1 LNLTLLTGP
10 VTAAIYVY
18 PSHLHELTNVKKS
31 DLAILVLLGAIWGAS
46 FLFMRMGADQFGSMA
61 LAGMRAIGAAICSVP
76 LLFSRERRAELRAN
90 WWPVTLIGLSN
101 SALPFVLFSY
111 AAQSLPAG
119 LSAIFDAIAP
129 LLVAASGWLWLG
141 EKLSASR
148 ASGLLIGLIGVVWL
162 IGGNLRFGHPGAPVG
177 WAMAACVGANVCYTF
192 GAHYSQR
199 RMRTVTPLTVA
210 IGSQFAS
217 AAMLLPFTVWLWPA
231 RMPDAH
237 AWIAM
242 VGLAAVCTSLAYVLF
257 YRLLAHTGSA
267 PAMAVLYLIP
277 VFGVIWGA
285 AFLGESVTL
294 AMAGGCLVILLGVAL
309 TTGMLRPRDVTKPW
323 GAVEKA

>member
-1 LNLTLLTGP
+1 M
-10 VTAAIYVY
+10 
-18 PSHLHELTNVKKS
+18 KKS
-31 DLAILVLLGAIWGAS
+31 DLAILFLLGALWGAS
-46 FLFMRMGADQFGSMA
+46 FLFMRMGAGQFGSMA
-61 LAGMRAIGAAICSVP
+61 LAGMRAIGAALCSVP
-76 LLFSRERRAELRAN
+76 LLFSRERLAELRAN

-141 EKLSASR
+141 EKLNPAR
-148 ASGLLIGLIGVVWL
+148 ASGLLIGLVGVVWL
-162 IGGNLRFGHPGAPVG
+162 IGGSMGFGHSGASIG

-199 RMRTVTPLTVA
+199 RMQTTTPLTVA
-210 IGSQFAS
+210 IGSQLAS
-217 AAMLLPFTVWLWPA
+217 AIMLLPFTIWMWPA
-231 RMPDAH
+231 KMPTAQ
-237 AWIAM
+237 AWVAM
-242 VGLAAVCTSLAYVLF
+242 FALAAGCTSLAYVLF
-257 YRLLAHTGSA
+257 YRLLAHVGSA
-267 PAMAVLYLIP
+267 RAMAVLYLIP

-285 AFLGESVTL
+285 LFLRETVTL
-294 AMAGGCLVILLGVAL
+294 AMAGGCAVILLGVAL
-309 TTGMLRPRDVTKPW
+309 TTGMLRPRGVTRAW

>member
-1 LNLTLLTGP
+1 M
-10 VTAAIYVY
+10 
-18 PSHLHELTNVKKS
+18 KKS
-31 DLAILVLLGAIWGAS
+31 DLATLVLLGAIWGAS
-46 FLFMRMGADQFGSMA
+46 FLFMRMGANQFGGMA
-61 LAGMRAIGAAICSVP
+61 LAGMRAIGAAICSIP
-76 LLFSRERRAELRAN
+76 LLLSRQRFAELRAN

-119 LSAIFDAIAP
+119 LSAIFDAVAP

-141 EKLSASR
+141 EKLNAAR
-148 ASGLLIGLIGVVWL
+148 ASGLVIGLLGVVWL
-162 IGGNLRFGHPGAPVG
+162 IGGNLGLGHAGAPVG

-210 IGSQFAS
+210 IGSQFA
-217 AAMLLPFTVWLWPA
+217 AALMLLPFTIWLWPA
-231 RMPDAH
+231 KMPDTQ

-242 VGLAAVCTSLAYVLF
+242 FGLAAGCTSLAYVLF

-285 AFLGESVTL
+285 LFLGEKVTL
-294 AMAGGCLVILLGVAL
+294 AMAGGCVVILLGVAL
-309 TTGMLRPRDVTKPW
+309 TTGMLRLRGVTKAW
-323 GAVEKA
+323 GIVEKA